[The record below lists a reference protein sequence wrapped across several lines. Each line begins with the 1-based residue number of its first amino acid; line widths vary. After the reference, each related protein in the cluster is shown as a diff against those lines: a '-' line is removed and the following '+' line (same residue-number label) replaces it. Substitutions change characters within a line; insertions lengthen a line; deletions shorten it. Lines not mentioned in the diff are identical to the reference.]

1 MRSKIRVDDKWYKPV
16 PWLAAAECGGCS
28 FDGDN
33 CLNSTAT
40 KFNGLC
46 DDGQEFAGMI
56 FIPSNKEALANY
68 IAARLVGDQDE
79 EDE

>member
-16 PWLAAAECGGCS
+16 PWIKEANCSGCS
-28 FDGDN
+28 FDSSN
-33 CLNSTAT
+33 CLNSITT
-40 KFNGLC
+40 KFRSLC

-56 FIPSNKEALANY
+56 FIPRNKEALAKY

-79 EDE
+79 EGT